1 MNRVKSRIESETS
14 EIKEYMYEELI
25 QISNFYNEVF
35 VYLIFELIQ
44 KKYAKHCFNPE
55 RTLLA
60 PTIFR
65 PSVSPEKI

>member
-35 VYLIFELIQ
+35 VYLIYWFVPDILKSQ
-44 KKYAKHCFNPE
+44 LVA
-55 RTLLA
+55 A
-60 PTIFR
+60 TIR
-65 PSVSPEKI
+65 KSRA